1 MNCTDFKKKAS
12 DIVNITNEAE
22 KNRYQ
27 KISRKE
33 LQRAGVNIRNIT
45 TDKEVKQAWRKFNKY
60 QADWEKYCRKSKH
73 FERNL
78 LKGSFVDYSHLAYN
92 GVTDDF

>member
-1 MNCTDFKKKAS
+1 MNCTDFKKKVS

-60 QADWEKYCRKSKH
+60 QADWEKHCRKSKH
-73 FERNL
+73 FERN

-92 GVTDDF
+92 GVADDF